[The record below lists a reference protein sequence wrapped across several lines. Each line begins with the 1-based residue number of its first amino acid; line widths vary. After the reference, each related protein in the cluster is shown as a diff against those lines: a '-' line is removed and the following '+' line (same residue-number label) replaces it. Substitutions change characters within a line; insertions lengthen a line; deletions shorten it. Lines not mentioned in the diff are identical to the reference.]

1 MRISKILR
9 TQEWGGPSFRLS
21 HTFTEDSSLL
31 LVLLSAPTDVMNPFD
46 RRVTDANPS

>member
-1 MRISKILR
+1 MRISNILR
-9 TQEWGGPSFRLS
+9 TQECPSFRLS

-31 LVLLSAPTDVMNPFD
+31 LVLLSAPTDVMNPID

>member
-1 MRISKILR
+1 MRISNILR
-9 TQEWGGPSFRLS
+9 TQECPSFRLS
-21 HTFTEDSSLL
+21 HTFTKDSSLL